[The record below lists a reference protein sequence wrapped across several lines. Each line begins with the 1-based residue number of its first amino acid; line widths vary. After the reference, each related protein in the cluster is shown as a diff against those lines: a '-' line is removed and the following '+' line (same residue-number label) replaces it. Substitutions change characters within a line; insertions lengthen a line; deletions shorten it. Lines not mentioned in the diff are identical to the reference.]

1 MSNQTAFAP
10 VYAPWQRYLIRVG
23 VLFIILLS
31 LPLQADFYRTLFG
44 LRWSYLVTDLFN
56 LLVYLPHFFGEIS
69 QIYDWL
75 VALFLAL
82 IGAGIWFKIERKAP
96 ARDALYF
103 YLLRIFVRFRL
114 AAMLFVAGFTKLFAI
129 FAPELSLSH
138 LNTGY
143 GYFEDLKHLYLSLSA
158 APAYL
163 VFLGVVELLAAVLLL
178 FRRTSFLAVI
188 IIIPFY
194 GNVFLADLAYAG
206 DYYLASAY
214 IVLLTLPVF
223 LYDVERLS
231 KLIVDLQLTLPE
243 RWKFDW
249 KLTAWG
255 RWKWAL
261 KFLFFISFGLLV
273 GFRTL
278 DISRS
283 SSLYYPEQKGLEG
296 IAGKY
301 AVDNFI
307 WNGDTL
313 AFSPT
318 DSLRWKDVVFEEWNT
333 LSVRVNHAVKT
344 TSSPG
349 FLKRQ
354 DTERDYEYAHVGDR
368 LYYRYTTTG
377 DEKQIS
383 LQNPNPNYVN
393 DRYSFAVERPDSL
406 HVRLIGSN
414 LQGDSLIVSL
424 SKLDKKYLLHEV
436 KKEGRRKL
444 GFKL

>member
-1 MSNQTAFAP
+1 MANQTTFAP
-10 VYAPWQRYLIRVG
+10 VYAPWQRYLIRLG
-23 VLFIILLS
+23 ALFIILLS
-31 LPLQADFYRTLFG
+31 LPLQADFYSTLFE
-44 LRWSYLVTDLFN
+44 LRWNYLVTDLFN
-56 LLVYLPHFFGEIS
+56 LLVFLPHFFGES
-69 QIYDWL
+69 PHIYDWL
-75 VALFLAL
+75 LALSFAL
-82 IGAGIWFKIERKAP
+82 IGAAIWLKKERKAP
-96 ARDALYF
+96 DRDALYF

-114 AAMLFVAGFTKLFAI
+114 AAILFVAGFTKLFAI

-143 GYFEDLKHLYLSLSA
+143 GYFADLKHLYLSLSA

-163 VFLGVVELLAAVLLL
+163 IFLGVVELLAALLLL

-214 IVLLTLPVF
+214 VVLLTLPIF
-223 LYDVERLS
+223 LYDVGRLS
-231 KLIVDLQLTLPE
+231 KLIVNLQITLPE

-249 KLTAWG
+249 KLTNWG
-255 RWKWAL
+255 RWRWSA
-261 KFLFFISFGLLV
+261 KFVFFIIFAVLV
-273 GFRTL
+273 GFRAV
-278 DISRS
+278 DVSRS
-283 SSLYYPEQKGLEG
+283 SSLYYPQQKGLTG

-301 AVDNFI
+301 AVDSFI
-307 WNGDTL
+307 LNGDTL

-318 DSLRWKDVVFEEWNT
+318 DSLRWKDVVFEKWNT
-333 LSVRVNHAVKT
+333 LSVRVNQTIKT
-344 TSSPG
+344 TKSPG

-354 DTERDYEYAHVGDR
+354 DAQRDYEYAQVGDR
-368 LYYRYTTTG
+368 LYYRYTAAG
-377 DEKQIS
+377 DEKQLT

-393 DRYSFAVERPDSL
+393 DRYTFAIDRPDSSHITL
-406 HVRLIGSN
+406 NGSN

-424 SKLDKKYLLHEV
+424 SKVDKKYLLQEV
-436 KKEGRRKL
+436 KKEGRRRL